1 MATGVTTDPTQ
12 GEKGM
17 TFDPAPPSYDATMN
31 PGMMAHGPL
40 TSAMPMAP
48 GPVPSVLPMAPD
60 PGASAMPIMSAPVA
74 SSIPL
79 APMQQ
84 QVVITQQPGITTVGP
99 QRRDWSSD
107 MCACCMDPC
116 SCLGAFCCMPFY
128 TCHTLTRM
136 HENCCVGWLS
146 CFALSAMRASFRS
159 EHGINGDLC
168 NDVCSSWWCSCCV
181 LAQLSREIDYVNKQ
195 PTIIIRH

>member
-1 MATGVTTDPTQ
+1 MRVKMRDQHNIHGDLCTDACTSIWCPWCALAQ
-12 GEKGM
+12 MSREM
-17 TFDPAPPSYDATMN
+17 DYVSEQPAM
-31 PGMMAHGPL
+31 
-40 TSAMPMAP
+40 
-48 GPVPSVLPMAPD
+48 
-60 PGASAMPIMSAPVA
+60 
-74 SSIPL
+74 
-79 APMQQ
+79 
-84 QVVITQQPGITTVGP
+84 VITQQPGITTVGP